1 MNLQDAENFFVET
14 FKELMGFPPLRWQK
28 RLFLRFV
35 KNCIPNA
42 CSLPT
47 GLGKT
52 TVIPIWLIA
61 LAYQAESCAPALPR
75 RLFYVVNRRTVVDQ
89 ATEICDKI
97 LQKLESS
104 DSGLAGGAAAR
115 AMTFASSK

>member
-1 MNLQDAENFFVET
+1 MNLKFFVKAFEA
-14 FKELMGFPPLRWQK
+14 LMGFPPLRWQK

-35 KNCIPNA
+35 KNRIPNA

-75 RLFYVVNRRTVVDQ
+75 RLFYIVNRRTVVDQ
-89 ATEICDKI
+89 ATEICNQI
-97 LQKLESS
+97 RQKLESS
-104 DSGLAGGAAAR
+104 DSDLAGGAAAR